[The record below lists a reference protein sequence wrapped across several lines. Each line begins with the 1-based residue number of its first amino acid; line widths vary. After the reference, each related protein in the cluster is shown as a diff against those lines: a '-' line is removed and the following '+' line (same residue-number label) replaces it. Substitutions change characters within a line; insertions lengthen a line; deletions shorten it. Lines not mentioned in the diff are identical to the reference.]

1 MEAHPFVMKTL
12 LVEEETN
19 LNGPIKQD
27 TDWLQYSPVPTCICE
42 VNISSL
48 TNHDCSSYS

>member
-12 LVEEETN
+12 LVDEETN

-27 TDWLQYSPVPTCICE
+27 TDWLQ
-42 VNISSL
+42 
-48 TNHDCSSYS
+48 